1 MESVLVRNMVPW
13 KDMNV
18 LLFETPIRELQLTDN
33 GRCAGTHSF
42 RKESSIPA
50 PASLQSLDLSDNRI
64 NKIYLNLTFV
74 TFLNLMGNAL
84 GPFLSENSYML
95 TGKSRLQH
103 RQKLRFRLYTFRGRI
118 HFLYYK
124 TKFKNRFRS
133 TKHSE
138 NNLDYIYD
146 AFVSYSDDDREFVLN
161 DCIEHIENEGN
172 SKLCVHQRDFV
183 PGEDITDNI
192 LHAIESS
199 RKTICIITRSFLQS
213 YYCMFE
219 FNMARMES
227 IHSRNGKNILF
238 LVFYEQLLPE
248 ELPLVL
254 YEVIQK
260 QTYIE
265 FPNDEYGNRIFWEKI
280 KDGIS
285 A

>member
-1 MESVLVRNMVPW
+1 MSIIITCSAIFVFIAILV
-13 KDMNV
+13 
-18 LLFETPIRELQLTDN
+18 TI
-33 GRCAGTHSF
+33 
-42 RKESSIPA
+42 SIH
-50 PASLQSLDLSDNRI
+50 R
-64 NKIYLNLTFV
+64 
-74 TFLNLMGNAL
+74 
-84 GPFLSENSYML
+84 
-95 TGKSRLQH
+95 H
-103 RQKLRFRLYTFRGRI
+103 RQKLRFIFYTFRGRI

-124 TKFKNRFRS
+124 TKFKKRFRS

-138 NNLDYIYD
+138 NKMDFMYD
-146 AFVSYSDDDREFVLN
+146 GFVSYSDEDRAFVLN
-161 DCIEHIENEGN
+161 DCITNLEEKGN
-172 SKLCVHQRDFV
+172 LKLCLHHRDFV

-192 LHAIESS
+192 IHAIESS

-219 FNMARMES
+219 YNMARMES
-227 IHSRNGKNILF
+227 IHSRNGKNVLF

-254 YEVIQK
+254 YEVLQK

-265 FPNDEYGNRIFWEKI
+265 FPNDEHGNRIFLGKI